1 MGGAVK
7 GYVYFF
13 CFRGLS
19 FSIFYNKLY
28 YFYNQ
33 KKMVQ
38 KYGFNI
44 TIYPVIIFEP
54 DVKVG

>member
-1 MGGAVK
+1 MGGAIM
-7 GYVYFF
+7 GDVYFF
-13 CFRGLS
+13 CFCGF

-28 YFYNQ
+28 CFYNQ

-44 TIYPVIIFEP
+44 VIYPMITFEP
-54 DVKVG
+54 NIKMG